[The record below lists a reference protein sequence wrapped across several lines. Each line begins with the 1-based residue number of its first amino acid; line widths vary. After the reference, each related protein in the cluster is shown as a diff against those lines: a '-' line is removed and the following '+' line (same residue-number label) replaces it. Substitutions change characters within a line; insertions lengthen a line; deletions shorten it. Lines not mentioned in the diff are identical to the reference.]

1 MFYTGTFNDLY
12 LHLIKSEQKIS
23 LSFHCFFLLVVIY
36 FIDIELPLMGEKQ
49 FRSTFRSKKD
59 PNSSPAVLD
68 LLGSVRPK
76 IYALLHILNCS
87 RGELVEE
94 VNDRYKIS
102 WRTLSV
108 TDEVSI

>member
-1 MFYTGTFNDLY
+1 
-12 LHLIKSEQKIS
+12 
-23 LSFHCFFLLVVIY
+23 
-36 FIDIELPLMGEKQ
+36 MGEKQ

-108 TDEVSI
+108 TDEVSIWEFSYTYDLNKTKKLLWHIVQNTKYK